1 MLEIDINN
9 EEGFGWTEGEGILP
23 DLLPLY
29 DEIKSGN
36 YQILRLVHSIN
47 EVLTGQEIQISAM
60 FSKNMVLSEA
70 QEAFLECACVNV

>member
-1 MLEIDINN
+1 MCGIWVKHVITIAIHGEDVLLEIDINN

-36 YQILRLVHSIN
+36 YQI
-47 EVLTGQEIQISAM
+47 
-60 FSKNMVLSEA
+60 
-70 QEAFLECACVNV
+70 